1 MRRGT
6 AQQWMEPHV
15 SAGRLFTV
23 KIEVLV
29 LVLVLVLGSLFG
41 SAFEPSDA
49 WVVT

>member
-23 KIEVLV
+23 KIEG

>member
-23 KIEVLV
+23 KIEGR
-29 LVLVLVLGSLFG
+29 VLVLGSLFG